1 MVSLDHQVRATMAAV
16 LGVDRDALSD
26 EDSPE
31 TIESWDSVAHL
42 HLMLAL
48 EAEFDVRFSP
58 DEIAGLTSVRSIKER
73 LEQPGRD

>member
-1 MVSLDHQVRATMAAV
+1 MAAV